1 MAKQAKKSA
10 RGKSPV
16 KKSAPRHAKPAT
28 VRVSAPVEKDLLAAA
43 EKYAAAHRTTVAQL
57 VSEGLRKVTGF
68 AKTPVL
74 PPGDIEAPQSPDG
87 GPWGQLLAWM
97 EEQQAT
103 LTEIRDA
110 LGDVAASLPND
121 PKPGENRPAPGSR
134 IPPL

>member
-1 MAKQAKKSA
+1 MAKKAKKAA
-10 RGKSPV
+10 RGKTPI
-16 KKSAPRHAKPAT
+16 KNAAPRKVKPAT
-28 VRVSAPVEKDLLAAA
+28 ARLSAAVEKDLLAAA
-43 EKYAAAHRTTVAQL
+43 ERYARAHGTTVPQL

-68 AKTPVL
+68 TKTPVL
-74 PPGDIEAPQSPDG
+74 PPGDVEVHQASEG

-110 LGDVAASLPND
+110 LGDVAASLPTD
-121 PKPGENRPAPGSR
+121 PKPGDNRPAPGPR